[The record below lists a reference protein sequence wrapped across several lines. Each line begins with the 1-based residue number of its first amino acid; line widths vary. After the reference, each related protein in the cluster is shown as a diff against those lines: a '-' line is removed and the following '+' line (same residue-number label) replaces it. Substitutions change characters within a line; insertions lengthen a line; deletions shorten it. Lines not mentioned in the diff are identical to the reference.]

1 MGFTRASGPAN
12 LAVLLMWLRLRNL
25 QNWINTL
32 DPAKGPPPRV
42 LMQFINWCLLGSYI
56 VLGIAALASISSGF
70 VETLTA
76 VMLGI
81 VLDVVLE
88 IGLENLF
95 SEQGFFLIGPTGL
108 F

>member
-1 MGFTRASGPAN
+1 
-12 LAVLLMWLRLRNL
+12 
-25 QNWINTL
+25 
-32 DPAKGPPPRV
+32 
-42 LMQFINWCLLGSYI
+42 
-56 VLGIAALASISSGF
+56 LGIAALASISSGF